1 MARVFAGRKRGA
13 AGPLIPVLFS
23 AAVLVLAVLG
33 VANLSRGSQ
42 SEQLA
47 LAQSA
52 VRRSAVQCYA
62 IEGRYPNSLD
72 YLQEH
77 YGLILNRDKF
87 VYHYANV
94 GATLMPEISVFPKE
108 N

>member
-62 IEGRYPNSLD
+62 IEGFYPQSLS
-72 YLQEH
+72 YLEDK
-77 YGLILNRDKF
+77 YGLYLDRGNYIIDYRFTGSNI
-87 VYHYANV
+87 
-94 GATLMPEISVFPKE
+94 MPDITVFEKE
-108 N
+108 A